1 MNKFIRSFGYA
12 FKGLVYA
19 FKTQL
24 NFRIHCISALCVISL
39 GIYVNLLMTEW
50 LWIFFAI
57 GLVMILELL
66 NTAIEVMVD
75 LISPQQQPKAGVIK
89 DIAAAA
95 VLLAAL
101 VALSIGLFIFV
112 PKFI

>member
-24 NFRIHCISALCVISL
+24 NFRIHCISALFVIIL
-39 GIYVNLLMTEW
+39 GLYVRLLITEW
-50 LWIFFAI
+50 LWLFFAI
-57 GLVMILELL
+57 GLVMILELVNSAL
-66 NTAIEVMVD
+66 EVLVD
-75 LISPQQQPKAGVIK
+75 LISPQQQPKAGAIK

-95 VLLAAL
+95 VLISAL
-101 VALSIGLFIFV
+101 VALIIGLFIFV